1 MIHQKEE
8 NVMKFKR
15 ITAILLSAATLAAM
29 PVSPVLRDTWQT
41 AAVTAEA
48 ASTPTPLYEYTTGG
62 IVYQL
67 DTNTMEAYIKSY
79 TGSPTDLVV
88 KATVG
93 YANGAYKI
101 VGIRDNAFY
110 GCSTLTTVDL
120 SSASNLR
127 FIGTSAFRY
136 SSVRNIFI
144 NSSVTVNSYAFANT
158 SYLQSATLQ
167 AYGSTVRIKP
177 NAFYQSSIQNFIGY
191 APNIYLENEAFWMC
205 LNLSYVRFNSNV
217 KTLSLGDNLFFKLNN
232 LKTVL
237 IEGTSTKLTLGKNTF
252 MNSGISSFTLP
263 NNVET
268 IPEGCFSST
277 ILTSFTIPNSVT
289 KIEKDAFSG
298 TTLPATFTMPDTVTE
313 IGKGAFSGATLP
325 ATFKIS
331 KNISKIDDSS
341 FAYAYGVK
349 AYTLDSSNAYYK
361 VSDGL
366 LFNKSGD
373 TLLAYPQAKTNT
385 SYTINAKYIPDG
397 VLHNNIHLQTLTFT
411 KFIMTYSYYRADFP
425 GLSNLKNLT
434 IAPSEYNQSARGI
447 LDQYRTLLVDTKV
460 NSLNGSD
467 IVRIMNSGEPAFG
480 NKFQSEMDSRF
491 EQYEYY
497 YFMRYYVDKKA
508 GYVVKTTTD
517 SSMTTLQKAMRL
529 RDWIIDRV
537 EYDYDSKNDKKN
549 HVDASVFLHQK
560 NGKYYTVCDGYAR
573 CYEILMNKAGIECYY
588 LVDFK
593 FGQEDEEGHAWNLFK
608 LNGHYYHV
616 DVTWDDGATGDS
628 RFDNFLCPDAQFDND
643 GHSTYD
649 WKALGKPSI
658 CKGKGYADM
667 DNRKLGDVN
676 GDGKFNST
684 DLTKLKSY
692 IGTTNKTY
700 LARCD
705 LDFNG
710 KVDNTD
716 ANLLQQYI
724 NTEYK
729 KYSTVRLWR
738 LRSNQ

>member
-1 MIHQKEE
+1 MFLKYAILAVVQKRQKEDI
-8 NVMKFKR
+8 VMKFKR

-29 PVSPVLRDTWQT
+29 PVSPVLRDTWQP
-41 AAVTAEA
+41 AALTAEA
-48 ASTPTPLYEYTTGG
+48 ASTPDPLYEYTTGG

-67 DTNTMEAYIKSY
+67 DTKNKEAYIKSY
-79 TGSPTDLVV
+79 TGSPTNLII
-88 KATVG
+88 KATVS
-93 YANGAYKI
+93 YANGPYKI
-101 VGIRDNAFY
+101 VGIRDNAFN

-127 FIGTSAFRY
+127 SIGTGAFRY
-136 SSVRNIFI
+136 STVRNVYI

-167 AYGSTVRIKP
+167 AYGTTVRIKP
-177 NAFYQSSIQNFIGY
+177 NAFYQSSIQSFYGY
-191 APNIYLENEAFWMC
+191 APNIYLEKEAFWMC
-205 LNLSYVRFNSNV
+205 MSLSYVRFNSNV
-217 KTLSLGDNLFFKLNN
+217 KTLSLGDDLFFKLYN

-237 IEGTSTKLTLGKNTF
+237 IEGASTNLTLGKNTF
-252 MNSGISSFTLP
+252 MCSGITSISLP
-263 NNVET
+263 NTVKT
-268 IPEGCFSST
+268 IPEGCFSAT
-277 ILTSFTIPNSVT
+277 QLTSFT
-289 KIEKDAFSG
+289 
-298 TTLPATFTMPDTVTE
+298 MPDSVTE
-313 IGKGAFSGATLP
+313 IGKEAFGSATLP

-331 KNISKIDDSS
+331 KNVSKLDDAA
-341 FAYAYGVK
+341 FAYAWGVQK
-349 AYTLDSSNAYYK
+349 YTLDSSNAYYK

-385 SYTINAKYIPDG
+385 SYTIDAKYIPDG
-397 VLHNNIHLQTLTFT
+397 VLHNNTYLQTLTFN
-411 KFIMTYSYYRADFP
+411 KFIMTYSYYRAFFP

-434 IAPSEYNQSARGI
+434 IAPSEYRQSARAI
-447 LDQYRTLLVDTKV
+447 LDQYRTLLEETQV
-460 NSLNGSD
+460 NRLNGAY
-467 IVRIMNSGEPAFG
+467 IVRTMASGEPAFG
-480 NKFQSEMDSRF
+480 AKFQDEMESRF
-491 EQYEYY
+491 EQYANF
-497 YFMRYYVDKKA
+497 YFMRYYVDKMA
-508 GYVVKTTTD
+508 GYVVKTTTN

-529 RDWIIDRV
+529 RNWIIDRV
-537 EYDYDSKNDKKN
+537 DYDHDSKNDKKN

-684 DLTKLKSY
+684 DLTKLKSC

-710 KVDNTD
+710 KVDNND
-716 ANLLQQYI
+716 ATLLQQYI

-729 KYSTVRLWR
+729 NYSTVRLWR
-738 LRSNQ
+738 LCSNQ